1 MTLSPSPLPLQGI
14 RVADFGQVIAAPVTA
29 QMLGWLGAEV
39 ILVETESRFTTRVW
53 PPFADGK
60 FGIDQSGGFN
70 LVNNNKLSC
79 TLDLRHPDA
88 RELAKGIISVSDV
101 LVENYATGAMEHLG
115 LGYDEVKKLRPD
127 IVYMSLAAFGRSGA
141 FKNLTGFHSVINL
154 FSGLAAV
161 TGYPGS
167 HPRIMG
173 GLIPD
178 AFAGCYCVLA
188 VLEALYHRSR
198 TGEGQFVEVSMT
210 EALTGMIPEAVME
223 YSLAGV
229 EPPRTGNHNGRN
241 APHNVFRCLG
251 AEKWVAISVDTD
263 EQFRSLAEASGNPG
277 WASDSRFATSAA
289 RLANQDA
296 LEALIQQWTAGLIVE
311 EVVATLQAS
320 GVPAAPV
327 SDTAEVLAD
336 PHLLE
341 RGFVA
346 SVEHPVADTRP
357 ILTLPWAADGRR
369 GDALRPA
376 PTFGQHNQWVLKELL
391 RVPDEE
397 YERLVSS
404 GAIG

>member
-1 MTLSPSPLPLQGI
+1 
-14 RVADFGQVIAAPVTA
+14 
-29 QMLGWLGAEV
+29 
-39 ILVETESRFTTRVW
+39 
-53 PPFADGK
+53 
-60 FGIDQSGGFN
+60 
-70 LVNNNKLSC
+70 
-79 TLDLRHPDA
+79 
-88 RELAKGIISVSDV
+88 
-101 LVENYATGAMEHLG
+101 
-115 LGYDEVKKLRPD
+115 
-127 IVYMSLAAFGRSGA
+127 MSLGAFGRSGP
-141 FKNLTGFHSVINL
+141 FKDLTGFHSVINL

-161 TGYPGS
+161 TGYPDS

-223 YSLAGV
+223 YSLTGK
-229 EPPRTGNHNGRN
+229 EQPRTANRNGRK

-251 AEKWVAISVDTD
+251 EEKWVAISVETD
-263 EQFRSLAEASGNPG
+263 AQFRALVQATGNPG
-277 WASDSRFATSAA
+277 WADDARFATPAA
-289 RLANQDA
+289 RLENQDA
-296 LEALIQQWTAGLIVE
+296 LETLVQQWTAGQDVA
-311 EVVATLQAS
+311 EVVATLQAA

-327 SDTAEVLAD
+327 LDTAEVLSD
-336 PHLLE
+336 PHLTE

-346 SVEHPVADTRP
+346 RVEHPVAGSRP
-357 ILTLPWAADGRR
+357 VLSLPWAADGRR
-369 GDALRPA
+369 VDDLRPA

-391 RVPDEE
+391 QLPDEE